1 MRRNGARRTSP
12 PRSRTLA
19 DADATLTTVREAAF
33 AVMREIGLT
42 TIFSNPGSTEVPFL
56 ADLPDDIDFVLA
68 LHEASVVGI
77 ATGHALATG
86 RPALA
91 LVHTA
96 AGLGN
101 AVAAIA
107 TARVNR
113 APVVVMVGQQDRRH
127 LALEPFLAGRLAGL
141 GGDYPVEVLAP
152 VWAGDVPSA
161 IARAAH
167 RAHLAQ
173 GPVLL
178 IVPMDDWDQP
188 AVPDVVAAPQR
199 LVAAPAGLPAEL
211 DELVEHVS
219 AARTPAIVAGA
230 GVDTPAGWE
239 AVRSLAQAV
248 GARVYA
254 EPFGA
259 RAGFDQTDAAYA
271 GQLPADRTRLREVL
285 TAHDLL
291 LVLGTAALRQ
301 YPYEAGPLS
310 PEGTRVVVVTADVA
324 EAVRSPAALSVVADP
339 AVVAHAVAEA
349 LTPSGDGSV
358 SEEGRT
364 ATVPEREVTDVP
376 QPATRHTGI
385 TTSSTASSTSSAGV
399 LRPED
404 VFAVL
409 AQHLPRE
416 TVLIEETPSSRP
428 ALQAM
433 VPARV
438 PMGFLSAA
446 MGGLGF
452 ALPAAVGVKMARPE
466 APVLAVV
473 GDGSSLYSI
482 QALWTA
488 AHRGV
493 GALFLVL
500 ANGRYAVMDRLADRR
515 GGKAPWPAFP
525 EVSVSTLAAGLGVRA
540 VRLSTAA
547 ELGATLPDLCARLAE
562 RTEPLVVE
570 VAVEAGTHFQP

>member
-1 MRRNGARRTSP
+1 M
-12 PRSRTLA
+12 A
-19 DADATLTTVREAAF
+19 DRAGTTGTVREAAF
-33 AVMREIGLT
+33 AVMREVGLT

-91 LVHTA
+91 LVHTT

-113 APVVVMVGQQDRRH
+113 APVVVVVGQQDRRH
-127 LALEPFLAGRLAGL
+127 LALEPFLTGRLAGL
-141 GGDYPVEVLAP
+141 AGDYPVEVLAP

-167 RAHLAQ
+167 RAHSAQ

-188 AVPDVVAAPQR
+188 ATPDAVAAPQR
-199 LVAAPAGLPAEL
+199 LVAAPPGLPAEL
-211 DELVEHVS
+211 DELVEEVS
-219 AARTPAIVAGA
+219 GARAPAILAGA
-230 GVDTPAGWE
+230 GVDTPAGWD
-239 AVRSLAQAV
+239 AVGRLARAV

-259 RAGFDQTDAAYA
+259 RAGFDQTDEAYA

-285 TAHDLL
+285 AGHDLL
-291 LVLGTAALRQ
+291 LVLGTAAIRQ
-301 YPYEAGPLS
+301 YPYETGPLA
-310 PEGTRVVVVTADVA
+310 PEATRIVVVTGDVA
-324 EAVRSPAALSVVADP
+324 EAVRSPAALCVVADP
-339 AVVAHAVAEA
+339 AVVTRAVADALAAVPDDVPADVSAEA
-349 LTPSGDGSV
+349 GPDLAGEEPHTATPS
-358 SEEGRT
+358 E
-364 ATVPEREVTDVP
+364 PERTGSSERD
-376 QPATRHTGI
+376 ARHTG
-385 TTSSTASSTSSAGV
+385 TTSSTAGT

-409 AQHLPRE
+409 AEHLPAE
-416 TVLIEETPSSRP
+416 TVLIEESPSSRP

-452 ALPAAVGVKMARPE
+452 ALPAAVGVKMARPD
-466 APVLAVV
+466 APVITVV

-493 GALFLVL
+493 GVLFLVL

-540 VRLSTAA
+540 VRVETAA
-547 ELGATLPDLCARLAE
+547 ELTATLPGLCAGLAE

-570 VAVEAGTHFQP
+570 VAVEAGTHFEP

>member
-1 MRRNGARRTSP
+1 VER
-12 PRSRTLA
+12 
-19 DADATLTTVREAAF
+19 
-33 AVMREIGLT
+33 
-42 TIFSNPGSTEVPFL
+42 NPGSTEVPFL
-56 ADLPDDIDFVLA
+56 AGLPDDIDFVLA

-91 LVHTA
+91 LVHAT

-113 APVVVMVGQQDRRH
+113 APVVVVVGQQDRRH
-127 LALEPFLAGRLAGL
+127 LALEPFLAGRLTGL
-141 GGDYPVEVLAP
+141 AGDYPVEVFAP

-161 IARAAH
+161 IARAAY
-167 RAHLAQ
+167 RAQTAQ

-188 AVPDVVAAPQR
+188 AAPDAAAAPRR
-199 LVAAPAGLPAEL
+199 LAAAAPGLPAEL
-211 DELVEHVS
+211 DELVDW
-219 AARTPAIVAGA
+219 AAAATSPALLAGA
-230 GVDTPAGWE
+230 GVDTAAGWS
-239 AVRSLAQAV
+239 AVRSLAQAL
-248 GARVYA
+248 GAPVYA

-259 RAGFDQTDAAYA
+259 RAGFDQADPAYA
-271 GQLPADRTRLREVL
+271 GQLPADRTRLRDVL
-285 TAHDLL
+285 AKHDLL
-291 LVLGTAALRQ
+291 LVLGTAAIRQ
-301 YPYEAGPLS
+301 YPYEAGTLAPD
-310 PEGTRVVVVTADVA
+310 GTRVVVVSSDVA
-324 EAVRSPAALSVVADP
+324 EAMRSPAELSLVADP
-339 AVVAHAVAEA
+339 AAVAAA
-349 LTPSGDGSV
+349 LATRVGGRGSP
-358 SEEGRT
+358 T
-364 ATVPEREVTDVP
+364 P
-376 QPATRHTGI
+376 QPAHTGGGAADADAGRRHTLPEQRTG
-385 TTSSTASSTSSAGV
+385 GP

-409 AQHLPRE
+409 AEHLPRE
-416 TVLIEETPSSRP
+416 TVLIEESPSSRP

-452 ALPAAVGVKMARPE
+452 AVPAAVGVKMARPDT
-466 APVLAVV
+466 PVLAVV

-493 GALFLVL
+493 GAVFLVL

-525 EVSVSTLAAGLGVRA
+525 EVSVSTLAAGLGVQALRIETADELASALPGVCAGLATRA
-540 VRLSTAA
+540 
-547 ELGATLPDLCARLAE
+547 
-562 RTEPLVVE
+562 EPLVIE
-570 VAVEAGTHFQP
+570 VAVEPGTTFQP